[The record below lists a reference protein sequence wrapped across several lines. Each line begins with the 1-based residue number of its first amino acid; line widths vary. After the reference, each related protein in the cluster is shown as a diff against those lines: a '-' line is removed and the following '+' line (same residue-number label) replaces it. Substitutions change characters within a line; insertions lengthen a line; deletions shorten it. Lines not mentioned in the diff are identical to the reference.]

1 MTYAVPALWEEIAY
15 LAYYLHWPFAELL
28 DLDHRSR
35 AAVVTEVGRIHRRL
49 EADTRPPPF

>member
-1 MTYAVPALWEEIAY
+1 MRYAVPTLWEEIAY

-35 AAVVTEVGRIHRRL
+35 TAVIAEVGRIHRAL
-49 EADTRPPPF
+49 APGASF